1 VPPFH
6 RPRVHAAARAGPAVP
21 GVPAAWAHP
30 TIVDGYYNSLLSLF
44 DKGVEEG
51 FIDTST
57 RGILVVANTAGELL
71 TRLTEAR
78 QLVMATAA
86 AEEDAIG
93 GEKQDVAVAG
103 LKRKRS

>member
-1 VPPFH
+1 
-6 RPRVHAAARAGPAVP
+6 
-21 GVPAAWAHP
+21 
-30 TIVDGYYNSLLSLF
+30 
-44 DKGVEEG
+44 
-51 FIDTST
+51 
-57 RGILVVANTAGELL
+57 
-71 TRLTEAR
+71 LTEAR